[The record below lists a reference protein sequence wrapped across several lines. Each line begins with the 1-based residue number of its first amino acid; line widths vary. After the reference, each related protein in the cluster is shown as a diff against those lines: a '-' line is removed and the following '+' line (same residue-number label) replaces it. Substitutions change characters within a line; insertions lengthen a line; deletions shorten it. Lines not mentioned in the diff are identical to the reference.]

1 LYKKAVSATK
11 AIIPSRVVCGA
22 LSASMLLAAAQGAPA
37 APMTDGAAWRRRAA
51 RAVEYAQQREGSV
64 TFAVVAPSGR
74 LYRQHA
80 RTRVPAA
87 SVLKVMF
94 MTAYLRQ
101 KSVRNRTLRRA
112 DKDLLRPM
120 IRRSDNDSAT
130 TIADRL
136 GPKPMNRLARRAGM
150 KDFSYT
156 RPWGLSTIS
165 AQDQALFMSE
175 LKQYI
180 PKRHERYARW
190 LLSHIIKPQR
200 WGVAKV
206 APSGWRLFF
215 KSGWG
220 TGTGRVGH
228 QVAFL
233 ERGDRRVALAITTE
247 FSPSHAYSKRTLRGV
262 AARLLRGL

>member
-1 LYKKAVSATK
+1 MKRAVGVGFTA
-11 AIIPSRVVCGA
+11 A
-22 LSASMLLAAAQGAPA
+22 LLIGCASPVAA
-37 APMTDGAAWRRRAA
+37 APMAVARPVEAEPIVGASAWRPGVA
-51 RAVEYAQQREGSV
+51 RAIKYSERREGSV
-64 TFAVVAPSGR
+64 TFAVVAPSGK
-74 LYRQHA
+74 LYRHLA

-94 MTAYLRQ
+94 MTAYLRHRT
-101 KSVRNRTLRRA
+101 VRDRPLRDA

-120 IRRSDNDSAT
+120 IRRSDNDAAT
-130 TIADRL
+130 AIADRL
-136 GPKPMNRLARRAGM
+136 GPKPMKRLARRAGM

-165 AQDQALFMSE
+165 AHDQALFMSE
-175 LKQYI
+175 LERYI

-190 LLSHIIKPQR
+190 LLSHIVKPQR

-206 APSGWRLFF
+206 TPSGWRLFF

-220 TGTGRVGH
+220 SGTGRVGH

-233 ERGDRRVALAITTE
+233 ERGDRRVALATTTE
-247 FSPSHAYSKRTLRGV
+247 FSPSHAYSKRTLRGI
-262 AARLLRGL
+262 ARRLLRRL

>member
-1 LYKKAVSATK
+1 MCGGLTAALLVGYSPSA
-11 AIIPSRVVCGA
+11 
-22 LSASMLLAAAQGAPA
+22 L
-37 APMTDGAAWRRRAA
+37 AWRPGVG
-51 RAVEYAQQREGSV
+51 RAVRYAEKREGSV
-64 TFAVVAPSGR
+64 TLAVVTPSGR
-74 LYRQHA
+74 LYRYHA

-87 SVLKVMF
+87 SVIKVMF

-101 KSVRNRTLRRA
+101 GSVRNRPLRRA

-120 IRRSDNDSAT
+120 IRRSDNASAT
-130 TIADRL
+130 TIANRL

-150 KDFSYT
+150 RDFSYT

-165 AQDQALFMSE
+165 AQDQALFMNE
-175 LKQYI
+175 LDRYI
-180 PKRHERYARW
+180 PKRHEKYARW
-190 LLSHIIKPQR
+190 LLSHILESQR

-206 APSGWRLFF
+206 TPSGWKLFF

-228 QVAFL
+228 QIAFL
-233 ERGDRRVALAITTE
+233 ERRDRRVALAITTE

>member
-1 LYKKAVSATK
+1 
-11 AIIPSRVVCGA
+11 
-22 LSASMLLAAAQGAPA
+22 M
-37 APMTDGAAWRRRAA
+37 
-51 RAVEYAQQREGSV
+51 REGSV

-74 LYRQHA
+74 IYRHRA

-87 SVLKVMF
+87 SVIKVMF

-101 KSVRNRTLRRA
+101 KSVRNRPLRSA

-130 TIADRL
+130 EIANRL
-136 GPKPMNRLARRAGM
+136 GPKPMKRLARRAGM

-165 AQDQALFMSE
+165 ARDQSRFMSE
-175 LKQYI
+175 LERYI

-190 LLSHIIKPQR
+190 LLSHIVKPQR

-206 APSGWRLFF
+206 TPSGWRLFF

-220 TGTGRVGH
+220 SGTGRVGH
-228 QVAFL
+228 QVAWL
-233 ERGDRRVALAITTE
+233 EKGDRRVALAITTE
-247 FSPSHAYSKRTLRGV
+247 FSPSHAYSKRTLRGI